1 MVYFLE
7 RIARL
12 LYEQNNG
19 DIRNH
24 CLVFPSRRAGLY
36 FLKYYAAQLDK
47 PIWTPSIMTI
57 NEFFASFSELQVAN
71 NEILL
76 FELYKIYRGLNK
88 SAESFDEFYF
98 WGDMLLN
105 DFDDIDKY
113 MADASVLFRNVHD
126 FKNIDY
132 QFSDIEQEQAEII
145 KRFWKNYEPEKH
157 TPEKEGFKS
166 IWTILNELYTSF
178 KNSLRSNNLA
188 YEGMIFRDIAEKYL
202 NEEHVGLKWDKVH
215 FIGFNA
221 LNKCETAVM
230 KQLQKEGL
238 AKFYWDYD
246 NSYIKEGKLNS
257 AGLFINK
264 NLKVFN
270 NDMPEDWQYET
281 LLSAQNTNVARKVIE
296 TTSDIAQVKLLS
308 HLIDQIPDL
317 STDDAHHTAVIL
329 ADENLIVPLLTSLPG
344 NTGEVNIT
352 MGYPLKMTGVY
363 SLTKHLLDLQRN
375 SSVENEKAH
384 FGYKDVFE
392 IVKNQ
397 LIDNILE
404 EDGRKII
411 DEIIEKNLIR
421 IPSDF
426 LGRSEIL
433 KSIFRKAVNPLELS
447 DYIREILSV
456 ISTVN
461 LNDEDTGQDQIMQKK
476 LRNEFIYSVL
486 LSVNRLEIIV
496 RSHDVNFK
504 NETYIRILDKIL
516 RNQSVPFSG
525 EPLSGIQI
533 MGFLETR
540 ALDFR
545 NIIMLSVNE
554 GILPSVTS
562 ASSFIPFSIRE
573 AFGLPLINHQES
585 IYAYHFYRLLH
596 RAENVTFVYNSDS
609 TGLRTGEMS
618 RFLIQMKYEQ
628 ILKPVLLNLGFDIR
642 TPVSIGSEI
651 KKDKQHI
658 SRLRSL
664 YTESES
670 KAVLSPTAINTW
682 LNCRMRF
689 YYRYVNRLK
698 EPEIISPEIDH
709 AVFGQIL
716 HRIMKDIYN
725 NFINREISSS
735 SINALLQD
743 ESYLLNI
750 IDQAINENYS
760 SDMFRPLSGNDI
772 IIRDILH
779 FYLQKI
785 LNTDKALAPFTI
797 IELEKPFHFVLSFES
812 GGEITKI
819 RTGGNIDRIDRLADK
834 TRIVDYKTG
843 ETAKKV
849 NSVSDLFKDDR
860 KKDLDGWLQTML
872 YCEAYLDANPG
883 IAVRPSIYKVKELS
897 AENFSDTLKI
907 GEGKNN
913 DLRLEDYQMIRSD
926 FLDGLKGLISAI
938 FSPEEPFR
946 MTSNFN
952 KCGYCPYRALC
963 QR

>member
-7 RIARL
+7 RIAKL
-12 LYEQNNG
+12 LYEQNGG

-47 PIWTPSIMTI
+47 PVWSPSIMTI
-57 NEFFASFSELQVAN
+57 SDFFGSFSELQIAN
-71 NEILL
+71 NEMLL
-76 FELYKIYRGLNK
+76 FELYKVYRGLNK

-126 FKNIDY
+126 LKNIDY
-132 QFSDIEQEQAEII
+132 QFGDIDIEQAEII
-145 KRFWKNYEPEKH
+145 KRFWKNFEPEKH
-157 TPEKEGFKS
+157 SPEKEGFKS
-166 IWTILNELYTSF
+166 VWTILYDLYTGF
-178 KNSLRSNNLA
+178 KNTLRFRNLA

-202 NEEHVGLKWDKVH
+202 DEAHEGLKWEKVH

-221 LNKCETAVM
+221 LNKCETSVM
-230 KQLQKEGL
+230 KQLQNKGL

-257 AGLFINK
+257 AGMFLNK
-264 NLKVFN
+264 NLGLFN
-270 NDMPEDWQYET
+270 NDMPGDWQYET
-281 LLSAQNTNVARKVIE
+281 LLSSKNSNVTRKVVE
-296 TTSDIAQVKLLS
+296 TTSDIAQVKLLPY
-308 HLIDQIPDL
+308 LVDKMPDL
-317 STDDAHHTAVIL
+317 SNDDAHHTAVIL
-329 ADENLIVPLLTSLPG
+329 ADENLIVPLLTSLPV
-344 NTGEVNIT
+344 NTGTVNIT

-363 SLTKHLLDLQRN
+363 SLVKHLLDLQHN
-375 SSVENEKAH
+375 SSIENDKVY
-384 FGYKDVFE
+384 FYYKDVFE
-392 IVKNQ
+392 VIRNQ

-404 EDGRKII
+404 EDEGKLT
-411 DEIIEKNLIR
+411 DEIIEKNLVR
-421 IPSDF
+421 IPADF
-426 LGRSEIL
+426 LCRSEIH
-433 KSIFRKAVNPLELS
+433 KAIFRKAVNPQELS
-447 DYIREILSV
+447 DYIRDILSV
-456 ISTVN
+456 ISVKN
-461 LNDEDTGQDQIMQKK
+461 PKVEDARQDQIMQKN

-486 LSVNRLEIIV
+486 LSVNRLETIV
-496 RSHDVNFK
+496 RSPEVNFK

-516 RNQSVPFSG
+516 RNQTVPFSG
-525 EPLSGIQI
+525 EPLSGMQI

-573 AFGLPLINHQES
+573 AFGLPLLNHQES

-628 ILKPVLLNLGFDIR
+628 ILKPAILNLGFDIR

-651 KKDKQHI
+651 KKNGQHI
-658 SRLRSL
+658 DRLRTL
-664 YTESES
+664 YIEAES
-670 KAVLSPTAINTW
+670 KDILSPTAINTW

-689 YYRYVNRLK
+689 YYRYVSRLK
-698 EPEIISPEIDH
+698 EPEVISSEIDH

-716 HRIMKDIYN
+716 HRVMKDIYD
-725 NFINREISSS
+725 NFKNREISSG
-735 SINALLQD
+735 SINALLKD
-743 ESYLLNI
+743 ESYLLDI
-750 IDQAINENYS
+750 TDQAINENYN

-772 IIRDILH
+772 IIRDIMH
-779 FYLQKI
+779 FYLQRI
-785 LNTDKALAPFTI
+785 ISTDKALAPFTI
-797 IELEKPFHFVLSFES
+797 IELEKSFHFVLTIELN
-812 GGEITKI
+812 GEITKI
-819 RTGGNIDRIDRLADK
+819 RTGGNIDRVDRLAGS

-843 ETAKKV
+843 ETAQRV
-849 NSVSDLFKDDR
+849 NSINDLFKDDR
-860 KKDLDGWLQTML
+860 RKDLDGWLQTML
-872 YCEAYLDANPG
+872 YCEAYLDVNPG

-897 AENFSDTLKI
+897 AQKFSDTLKV
-907 GEGKNN
+907 GEGKNS
-913 DLRLEDYQMIRSD
+913 DLSIEDFQMIRNE
-926 FLDGLKGLISAI
+926 FLEGLKGLISVI

-946 MTSNFN
+946 MTININ
-952 KCGYCPYRALC
+952 KCRYCPYRSLC